1 MELLKALYNINSK
14 SGREGRIKAF
24 VMEQLADVPLVVEED
39 EIGNLFITKGE
50 ARKYPCVTAH
60 LDEVHEQS
68 PYWIVEEAS
77 GIFGEDEH
85 GKMMGIGAD
94 DKNGLWIIINL
105 LHELPVLKVAL
116 FLEEEKKGDLAGCRG
131 SSFCLLHHFD
141 NVLYVLAVDR
151 KGCSEVVINGKGDVK
166 LCDASF
172 PPAHLLQ
179 QYEYECVDGG
189 KTDVVELKMRGL
201 SVPCCNISCGY
212 YNAHKSDEYTN
223 VLHLRK
229 AYAFVRA
236 WVEYTL
242 ETEKL
247 G

>member
-1 MELLKALYNINSK
+1 MELLKALYTINSK

-24 VMEQLADVPLVVEED
+24 VLEQLADVPLVVEED

-50 ARKYPCVTAH
+50 AQKYPCVTAH

-68 PYWIVEEAS
+68 PYRIVEEAS

-116 FLEEEKKGDLAGCRG
+116 FVEEEKKGDLAGCRG
-131 SSFCLLHHFD
+131 SSFCSLHHFD

-151 KGCSEVVINGKGDVK
+151 KGSSEIVINGKGDVK

-172 PPAHLLQ
+172 PPLHLLH
-179 QYEYECVDGG
+179 QYNYECVDGG

-201 SVPCCNISCGY
+201 EVPCCNISCGY
-212 YNAHKSDEYTN
+212 YNAHKSEEYTN

-229 AYAFVRA
+229 AHAFVRA

-242 ETEKL
+242 ETESL
-247 G
+247 F

>member
-24 VMEQLADVPLVVEED
+24 VLEQLADVPLVVEED

-68 PYWIVEEAS
+68 PYRIVEEAS

-116 FLEEEKKGDLAGCRG
+116 FVEEEKKGDLAGCRG
-131 SSFCLLHHFD
+131 SSFCSLHHFD

-151 KGCSEVVINGKGDVK
+151 KGSSEIVINGMDDVK

-172 PPAHLLQ
+172 PPAHLLK
-179 QYEYECVDGG
+179 QYEYACVDGG

-201 SVPCCNISCGY
+201 EVPCCNISCGY
-212 YNAHKSDEYTN
+212 YNAHKSEEYTN

-229 AYAFVRA
+229 AHAFVRA

-242 ETEKL
+242 ETENIF
-247 G
+247 

>member
-1 MELLKALYNINSK
+1 
-14 SGREGRIKAF
+14 
-24 VMEQLADVPLVVEED
+24 
-39 EIGNLFITKGE
+39 
-50 ARKYPCVTAH
+50 
-60 LDEVHEQS
+60 VHETS
-68 PYWIVEEAS
+68 PFRLVEEAS
-77 GIFGEDEH
+77 GIFGEDEL
-85 GKMMGIGAD
+85 GNMTGIGAD
-94 DKNGLWIIINL
+94 DKNGLWIIIKL
-105 LHELPVLKVAL
+105 FHDVPVLKVAL
-116 FLEEEKKGDLAGCRG
+116 FVEEEKKGDLAGCRG
-131 SSFCLLHHFD
+131 SKSCSLKHFE

-212 YNAHKSDEYTN
+212 YNAHKSEEYTN

>member
-14 SGREGRIKAF
+14 SGREGEIKAF
-24 VMEQLADVPLVVEED
+24 FLQQVADLHLKIEED
-39 EIGNLFITKGE
+39 EFGNLFFTKGV
-50 ARKYPCVTAH
+50 AQKYPCVTAH
-60 LDEVHEQS
+60 LDEVHETS
-68 PYWIVEEAS
+68 PFRIVEEAS
-77 GIFGEDEH
+77 GIFGEDEL
-85 GKMMGIGAD
+85 GNMTGIGAD
-94 DKNGLWIIINL
+94 DKNGLWIIIKL
-105 LHELPVLKVAL
+105 LHDVPVLKVAL
-116 FLEEEKKGDLAGCRG
+116 FVEEEKKGELAGCRG
-131 SSFCLLHHFD
+131 SKSCSLKHFE

-212 YNAHKSDEYTN
+212 YNVHKSDEYTN

-236 WVEYTL
+236 WIEYTL

>member
-1 MELLKALYNINSK
+1 MEILKALYNVNSK
-14 SGREGRIKAF
+14 SGREEEIKAF
-24 VMEQLADVPLVVEED
+24 FLLQVADLHLHIEED

-50 ARKYPCVTAH
+50 AQKYPCLTAH

-68 PYWIVEEAS
+68 PYRIVEEAS
-77 GIFGEDEH
+77 GIFGEDEQ

-94 DKNGLWIIINL
+94 DKNGLWIIIKL

-116 FLEEEKKGDLAGCRG
+116 FVEEEKKGDLAGCRG
-131 SSFCLLHHFD
+131 SRACSLHHFD

-172 PPAHLLQ
+172 PPTHLLQ
-179 QYEYECVDGG
+179 KYKYECVDGG

-201 SVPCCNISCGY
+201 EVPCCNISCGY
-212 YNAHKSDEYTN
+212 YNAHKSEEYTN
-223 VLHLRK
+223 VLHLK
-229 AYAFVRA
+229 NALAFVRA

-242 ETEKL
+242 ATENIF
-247 G
+247 